1 MVAEQQENLAKQIEN
16 TQKAIAA
23 EEDKKDTDKERIEEL
38 QGEIEEASKQ
48 IQELYDNL
56 RADIVGTFEDLS
68 STLGDAMISALQQ
81 GEDALKA
88 WSDSVNDIITDI
100 VGQLLIQKY
109 LEPQIANLV
118 NDYYSKIMPKNA
130 RAENKYQ
137 EYLKAIER
145 GDSAAAEKLIE
156 EYKKLAEQA
165 IGEVPKI
172 NEDATKQFQSDLL
185 AAGENFKDL
194 IPDWLINS
202 TKEGSGLSSLQK
214 GIQGITES
222 TAQVLEAI
230 ANSSRGYLANIDSKM
245 DLVLANLGAGAE
257 ENPMLEQMR
266 LVAKNTSAINTLL
279 NSLVKGGH
287 PQGGQGLKVF
297 MD

>member
-1 MVAEQQENLAKQIEN
+1 
-16 TQKAIAA
+16 
-23 EEDKKDTDKERIEEL
+23 
-38 QGEIEEASKQ
+38 
-48 IQELYDNL
+48 
-56 RADIVGTFEDLS
+56 
-68 STLGDAMISALQQ
+68 MISALQQ

-145 GDSAAAEKLIE
+145 GDSATAEKLIE

-165 IGEVPKI
+165 IGEVPQI

-202 TKEGSGLSSLQK
+202 TKEGGGLSALQK
-214 GIQGITES
+214 GIQGITSDQAEILS
-222 TAQVLEAI
+222 AYW
-230 ANSSRGYLANIDSKM
+230 NSVRGYTASIDSKM

-257 ENPMLEQMR
+257 DNPMLEQMR

-287 PQGGQGLKVF
+287 PQGGVGLKVF

>member
-1 MVAEQQENLAKQIEN
+1 
-16 TQKAIAA
+16 
-23 EEDKKDTDKERIEEL
+23 
-38 QGEIEEASKQ
+38 
-48 IQELYDNL
+48 
-56 RADIVGTFEDLS
+56 
-68 STLGDAMISALQQ
+68 MISALQQ

-145 GDSAAAEKLIE
+145 GDSATAEKLIE

-165 IGEVPKI
+165 IGEVPQI

-185 AAGENFKDL
+185 SAGENFKDL

-202 TKEGSGLSSLQK
+202 TKEGSGLSALQK